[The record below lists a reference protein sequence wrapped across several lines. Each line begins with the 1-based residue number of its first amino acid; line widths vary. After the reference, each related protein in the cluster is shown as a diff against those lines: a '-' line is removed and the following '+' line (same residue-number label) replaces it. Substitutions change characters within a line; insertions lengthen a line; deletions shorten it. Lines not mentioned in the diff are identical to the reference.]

1 MAEGTD
7 ESRRPSGGFLFRAAV
22 LLLTGVLIQAWLS
35 ARSGIGGDQFVLFDL
50 GLDYLEEGA
59 LSAVGKGMSG
69 GGFIP
74 GSLLQLLI
82 GLPFSIWLDYRSPLV
97 LVGFF
102 HLAAGILSLVVLRQA
117 AGERAALIYLVLWW
131 LSPWRLYH
139 SGILWEP
146 VYVIL
151 PAALHLW
158 SCWSLRERAGVLASA
173 VLAATLATAFQLH
186 GSFLILVILTVIL
199 MVRRLIRIR
208 WEGALLGAAAGSL
221 TLLPTAAAFL
231 EGRLPS
237 PAPADSFL
245 GYGLVTGVPLLR
257 GFLYWF
263 RLGSLDVGGRLTKV
277 IFFDGEWVAREPLGQ
292 AVRGGAGLVVVLAL
306 ASILL
311 AVAATWWY
319 FRRGGRVEGKSGGWR
334 WLRGYCLCAF
344 AGLMASCAFS
354 PVTIQSW
361 HVLIALPAACLPVA
375 MWIDDLWRPRRRWL
389 AGALVLFLALRLPE
403 ILLIGLGCEAY
414 RVDPHIADRLQP
426 RQQELL
432 PEDLRQGLVP

>member
-7 ESRRPSGGFLFRAAV
+7 ESRRPSGGFLLRAAV
-22 LLLTGVLIQAWLS
+22 LLLTGVFIQAWLS

-97 LVGFF
+97 LVGLF
-102 HLAAGILSLVVLRQA
+102 HLAAGVLSLVVLRQA

-173 VLAATLATAFQLH
+173 VLAATLATTFQLH

-199 MVRRLIRIR
+199 LVRRLIRIR
-208 WEGALLGAAAGSL
+208 WEGALIGAAAGSL

-237 PAPADSFL
+237 PAPTDSFL
-245 GYGLVTGVPLLR
+245 GYGLVTAVPLLR

-277 IFFDGEWVAREPLGQ
+277 IFFDGEWAAQEPLGQ
-292 AVRGGAGLVVVLAL
+292 AVRGGTGLVVVLAL

-344 AGLMASCAFS
+344 AALMASCALS

-375 MWIDDLWRPRRRWL
+375 MWIDDLWRPRQRWL
-389 AGALVLFLALRLPE
+389 LGVLVLFLLLRLPE
-403 ILLIGLGCEAY
+403 ILLIGLGHEAY
-414 RVDPHIADRLQP
+414 RVDPLIADRLQP
-426 RQQELL
+426 RQQKLL
-432 PEDLRQGLVP
+432 PEGLRGAWR

>member
-7 ESRRPSGGFLFRAAV
+7 ESRRPSGGFLLRAAV
-22 LLLTGVLIQAWLS
+22 LLLTGVFIQAWLS

-97 LVGFF
+97 LVGLF
-102 HLAAGILSLVVLRQA
+102 HLAAGVLSLVVLRQA

-173 VLAATLATAFQLH
+173 VLAATLATTFQLH

-199 MVRRLIRIR
+199 LVRRLIRIR
-208 WEGALLGAAAGSL
+208 WEGALIGAAAGSL

-237 PAPADSFL
+237 PAPTDSFL
-245 GYGLVTGVPLLR
+245 GYGLVTAVPLLR

-277 IFFDGEWVAREPLGQ
+277 IFFDGEWAAQEPLGQ

-344 AGLMASCAFS
+344 AALMASCALS

-375 MWIDDLWRPRRRWL
+375 MWIDDLWRPRQRWL
-389 AGALVLFLALRLPE
+389 LGVLVLFLLLRLPE
-403 ILLIGLGCEAY
+403 ILLIGLGHEAY
-414 RVDPHIADRLQP
+414 RVDPLIADRLQP
-426 RQQELL
+426 RQQKLL
-432 PEDLRQGLVP
+432 PEGLRGAWR

>member
-7 ESRRPSGGFLFRAAV
+7 ESRRPSGSFLFRAAI
-22 LLLTGVLIQAWLS
+22 LLLTGVLLQAWLA

-50 GLDYLEEGA
+50 GLDYLENGA

-102 HLAAGILSLVVLRQA
+102 HLAAGILSLLVLRQA
-117 AGERAALIYLVLWW
+117 AGDRAALIYLVLWW

-158 SCWSLRERAGVLASA
+158 SCWSLRDRAGGLASA
-173 VLAATLATAFQLH
+173 VLAATLVMTFQLH
-186 GSFLILVILTVIL
+186 GSFLFLVILTVIL
-199 MVRRLIRIR
+199 LVRRRIRIQ
-208 WEGALLGAAAGSL
+208 WEGGLLGALAGSL
-221 TLLPTAAAFL
+221 TLLPTAAAFF
-231 EGRLPS
+231 EGTLPS
-237 PAPADSFL
+237 PAPTDSFF
-245 GYGLVTGVPLLR
+245 GYGLVAVVPLLR

-263 RLGSLDVGGRLTKV
+263 RLGSLDVGGRLTGV
-277 IFFDGEWVAREPLGQ
+277 IFFDGEWAAGEPLGQ
-292 AVRGGAGLVVVLAL
+292 VVRGGTALVAVLAL
-306 ASILL
+306 ASIII
-311 AVAATWWY
+311 AGAATWWY
-319 FRRGGRVEGKSGGWR
+319 FRRGGRVKGKSGEWH
-334 WLRGYCLCAF
+334 WMRGYCLCGF
-344 AGLMASCAFS
+344 AALMTSCAMS

-375 MWIDDLWRPRRRWL
+375 MWIDDLWAPRWKWL
-389 AGALVLFLALRLPE
+389 AGAIVLFLVLRLPE
-403 ILLIGLGCEAY
+403 TLLIGLGYEAY

-432 PEDLRQGLVP
+432 PERLR